1 MGFSLTNAF
10 KEPRV
15 QPASASFAG
24 RMKDPKDMG
33 LPFYGIILSTKYWD
47 VDTKLAYYGFRYF
60 SPGMGRW
67 MSRDPIGELAEFNN

>member
-1 MGFSLTNAF
+1 
-10 KEPRV
+10 
-15 QPASASFAG
+15 
-24 RMKDPKDMG
+24 MKDPKDMG